1 MRTRIGSD
9 ARKAWTTG
17 RKRVTVKPA
26 AAMVR
31 I

>member
-1 MRTRIGSD
+1 MRTGIGSD
-9 ARKAWTTG
+9 ARKTWMTR